1 MSTYS
6 FSDINFTMNLAGVGV
21 VNLVG
26 QSVGSVAVSYAN
38 DLSVITTSSDGRPIT
53 SKIKKNDGTITIVT
67 PATSILNQKFTK
79 WANYVKTAK
88 TTEWINSSM
97 QIRDPY
103 KVGEGGITEYNIS
116 GISLQKIA
124 DTEFGA
130 EAGEKTWTFMAQNI
144 DVV

>member
-1 MSTYS
+1 MSAYS

-21 VNLVG
+21 VSLVG
-26 QSVGSVAVSYAN
+26 QSVGSVSITYNN
-38 DLSVITTSSDGRPIT
+38 DLSVITTSSDGKPIT

-67 PATSILNQKFTK
+67 PATSLLNTKLTK

-88 TTEWINSSM
+88 TTEWINSTM

-103 KVGEGGITEYNIS
+103 KTGEGGITEYNIS

-130 EAGEKTWTFMAQNI
+130 EAGEKTWSFMAQNVE
-144 DVV
+144 VV